1 MSRFRCRSA
10 KRWICANATPHG
22 AGFNA
27 VVIRLRLTDGRL
39 YDQVGKLNFVDNTIA
54 QSTDTITLRGT
65 IPNPPLPHLS
75 GDRLTVRELTDGEFV
90 TVLLEGVQPV
100 DVVAIPRSAVLS
112 DQQGE
117 YVFVLG
123 ADNKAEQRRIQL
135 GQSTATIA
143 SVTSGL
149 SPGEKVIVEGFFFFA
164 TGAARPAGGAGTC
177 ECAAAVEPER
187 GRG

>member
-1 MSRFRCRSA
+1 M
-10 KRWICANATPHG
+10 
-22 AGFNA
+22 
-27 VVIRLRLTDGRL
+27 
-39 YDQVGKLNFVDNTIA
+39 
-54 QSTDTITLRGT
+54 LRGT

-123 ADNKAEQRRIQL
+123 ADNKAEQQRIQL
-135 GQSTATIA
+135 GQSTADDCIRDKRA
-143 SVTSGL
+143 FAGRKGDRRGL
-149 SPGEKVIVEGFFFFA
+149 A
-164 TGAARPAGGAGTC
+164 TGAARPAGGAGTGK
-177 ECAAAVEPER
+177 CAAAVEPER
-187 GRG
+187 QRG